1 MYNLSAKKYI
11 IWATFEVKSFFFSY
25 HSTMNEAFFEYI
37 NVLLQ
42 DNFFVKVY
50 IVFSEV
56 HCLWD
61 IKIQEYSHILSL
73 NFSLYIQIQFSNVNK
88 TLKIFSFKIC
98 YFQFQNYYGCSIS
111 QERNSWNLIIIER

>member
-1 MYNLSAKKYI
+1 MYNLSAKNYI

-25 HSTMNEAFFEYI
+25 NSTMNEAFFEYI

-50 IVFSEV
+50 VVFSEV

-61 IKIQEYSHILSL
+61 IKIQEYSQILS
-73 NFSLYIQIQFSNVNK
+73 YTI
-88 TLKIFSFKIC
+88 SFYVRFLFC
-98 YFQFQNYYGCSIS
+98 TGYTFYY
-111 QERNSWNLIIIER
+111 W